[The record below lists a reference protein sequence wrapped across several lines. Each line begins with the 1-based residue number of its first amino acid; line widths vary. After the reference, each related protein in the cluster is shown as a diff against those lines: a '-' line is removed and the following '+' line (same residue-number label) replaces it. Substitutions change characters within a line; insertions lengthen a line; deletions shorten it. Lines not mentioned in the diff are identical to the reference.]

1 MTWFLLLVSA
11 ALAQDTVTGSRPA
24 PSDKPAPASGTAD
37 PAPPADVEPGSKLVW
52 YEVKSGDTME
62 SIANTLG
69 FLPEDLRRWN
79 QLGAGEPAP
88 GTRLQTWVAPGP
100 EPEPAPVAEPVAEEP
115 EKKKKKEP
123 AEGGEADEA
132 QGVGFFVG
140 LSVGPAFSISPLKPA
155 VSPRLELGLEL
166 PPLDR
171 SFRIFVSGQYLRP
184 AAIGSANDDRVP
196 GGSFDYDLRQDELS
210 IAFGPAFRAGMLE
223 SKVKPEVSVGP
234 NVYMYRSTVNGEA
247 GGAAF
252 PESREQYTRV
262 GIFAAAGIGY
272 ELGPGE
278 LTVLLS
284 CASSGLNGVVTG
296 ESNSLALSPLV
307 GYRFVF

>member
-1 MTWFLLLVSA
+1 MTWFLLLASA
-11 ALAQDTVTGSRPA
+11 ALAQETVTGSRPS
-24 PSDKPAPASGTAD
+24 PSADPAASGTSE
-37 PAPPADVEPGSKLVW
+37 PAPPDDVEAGSSLVW
-52 YEVKSGDTME
+52 YEVKSGDTIE
-62 SIANTLG
+62 GIANDLG
-69 FLPEDLRRWN
+69 FLPDDLRRWN
-79 QLGAGEPAP
+79 NLPTGEPAP

-100 EPEPAPVAEPVAEEP
+100 EPEPAVEP
-115 EKKKKKEP
+115 EPEP
-123 AEGGEADEA
+123 EPEGKTKRDKSKDGTDEDDK
-132 QGVGFFVG
+132 GVGFFAG
-140 LSVGPAFSISPLKPA
+140 LSVGPAFSLNPLKPA

-184 AAIGSANDDRVP
+184 AAIGSADDARVP
-196 GGSFDYDLRQDELS
+196 GGNFEYDLRQDELS
-210 IAFGPAFRAGMLE
+210 IAFGPAFRTGMIE
-223 SKVKPEVSVGP
+223 SKVKPEISIGP
-234 NVYMYRSTVNGEA
+234 NIYMYRSTVNGEA

-262 GIFAAAGIGY
+262 GIFAAGGIGW

-296 ESNSLALSPLV
+296 EANSLALSPLV